1 MLTAEASKL
10 TAEASKLTAE
20 ASKLTAEAS
29 KLTAEASKLTVEASK
44 LTAETSR
51 MTAETSR
58 MTAET
63 SRMTAEASTT
73 EARDGRGKAMA
84 SVLYQSIETLSKDK
98 GIDPEIVV
106 GAVEDAIALAT
117 RKYYKTTESMRA
129 EMDRETGEIRAY
141 VFKTVV
147 ETPEQVEDE
156 TNQISLEKAREMA
169 PEVEV
174 GGELRFYKDTTPLG
188 RIAAQMAKQVIF
200 QKVREAERDTVF
212 NEYNH
217 RAGEVLNAT
226 VKRLEPMDTIF
237 DLGKAEARMPKREQS
252 RLEQFAVGERVRVVL
267 LRVDRAAKGPQVIV
281 SRAAPGLVSS
291 LFQSEVPEIYDG
303 TVTIR
308 AIAREAGER
317 TKIAVMSRDKDVD
330 PVGACVG
337 MKGMRVQSII
347 RELRGEKIDIIEY
360 SEEITTFAEKALQP
374 AKVSRVSI
382 TDLGE
387 KQIEVIVDDTQLSLA
402 IGKKGQNVR
411 LAAKL
416 LQWKI
421 DIKSEEEKRQE
432 VEQQM
437 TAMSGGPTTPIE
449 QVTEL
454 GEQILEKLIAAGIT
468 TIEELADMTPE
479 QLEEVPGIGE
489 KTVEKISTAVRHYFG
504 QYEEG
509 EERPAVAAIAAASEI
524 EGDAAEASADAEV
537 SHPDHAR
544 DVEASLGSE
553 ASTED
558 NIIAAEESTGEA
570 EESMLSEKLSGTT
583 EERLAEEAAEFG
595 EAQELNGVSTDD
607 LIAAEDRASMS
618 DANDDADAR
627 EEKIEL
633 ENDEVDNLAVQANEV
648 SDEGIDTDGHD
659 RG

>member
-1 MLTAEASKL
+1 
-10 TAEASKLTAE
+10 
-20 ASKLTAEAS
+20 
-29 KLTAEASKLTVEASK
+29 
-44 LTAETSR
+44 
-51 MTAETSR
+51 
-58 MTAET
+58 
-63 SRMTAEASTT
+63 
-73 EARDGRGKAMA
+73 MA
-84 SVLYQSIETLSKDK
+84 SALYQNIEVLSRDK
-98 GIDPEIVV
+98 GIDPQIVV

-117 RKYYKTTESMRA
+117 RKYYKTQENMRA
-129 EMDRETGEIRAY
+129 ELDKESGEIRAY
-141 VFKTVV
+141 VYKTVV
-147 ETPEQVEDE
+147 ESPELIEDPV
-156 TNQISLEKAREMA
+156 NQIALDDARQLA

-174 GGELRFYKDTTPLG
+174 GGEIRYYKPTDVLG

-217 RAGEVLNAT
+217 RVGEVLNAT
-226 VKRLEPMDTIF
+226 VKRVELQDVIF
-237 DLGKAEARMPKREQS
+237 DLGKAEARMPRREQS

-281 SRAAPGLVSS
+281 SRAAKELVQN

-303 TVTIR
+303 TVVIR

-347 RELRGEKIDIIEY
+347 RELRGEKIDIIEF

-387 KQIEVIVDDTQLSLA
+387 KQLEVIVDDTQLSLA

-416 LQWKI
+416 LEWKI

-437 TAMSGGPTTPIE
+437 QGVGGPATAIE
-449 QVTEL
+449 QVSEL
-454 GEQILEKLIAAGIT
+454 GEQIIQKLVTAGIT
-468 TIEELADMTPE
+468 TVEALADMTPE
-479 QLEEVPGIGE
+479 QLEEIPGIGE
-489 KTVEKISTAVRHYFG
+489 KTLEKISVAVRHYFG

-509 EERPAVAAIAAASEI
+509 EERPAA
-524 EGDAAEASADAEV
+524 AAEAGAEKAGVAETGTGETGAAERTSSAEEDSAEE
-537 SHPDHAR
+537 DR
-544 DVEASLGSE
+544 VEEDREAAAAEAASDASLDE
-553 ASTED
+553 
-558 NIIAAEESTGEA
+558 
-570 EESMLSEKLSGTT
+570 
-583 EERLAEEAAEFG
+583 EEAALRLDLTQEG
-595 EAQELNGVSTDD
+595 EGGISDEASEDEGSGLIDD
-607 LIAAEDRASMS
+607 EVAEERISEVTETGEGAEDDGAEPVAPGSHDLSHRLRETAVTEDVAESAELQEEDERNS
-618 DANDDADAR
+618 GNDA
-627 EEKIEL
+627 
-633 ENDEVDNLAVQANEV
+633 
-648 SDEGIDTDGHD
+648 
-659 RG
+659 

>member
-1 MLTAEASKL
+1 
-10 TAEASKLTAE
+10 
-20 ASKLTAEAS
+20 
-29 KLTAEASKLTVEASK
+29 
-44 LTAETSR
+44 
-51 MTAETSR
+51 
-58 MTAET
+58 
-63 SRMTAEASTT
+63 
-73 EARDGRGKAMA
+73 MA
-84 SVLYQSIETLSKDK
+84 SVLYQSIETLSRDK
-98 GIDPEIVV
+98 GIEPAVVV

-117 RKYYKTTESMRA
+117 RKYYKTQENMRA
-129 EMDRETGEIRAY
+129 EMDKETGEIRAY

-147 ETPEQVEDE
+147 ESPEQVEDE
-156 TNQISLEKAREMA
+156 VNQMTLEQARELA

-217 RAGEVLNAT
+217 RAGEVINAV
-226 VKRLEPMDTIF
+226 VKRLEPMDVIF

-281 SRAAPGLVSS
+281 SRAAPALVQN

-303 TVTIR
+303 TVSIR

-347 RELRGEKIDIIEY
+347 RELRGEKIDIIEF

-382 TDLGE
+382 VDLAD

-437 TAMSGGPTTPIE
+437 QAMGGGPTTPIE
-449 QVTEL
+449 QITEL
-454 GEQILEKLIAAGIT
+454 GEGILEKLIAAGVT
-468 TIEELADMTPE
+468 TVEGLADMTPE
-479 QLEEVPGIGE
+479 QLEEIPGIGE
-489 KTVEKISTAVRHYFG
+489 KTLEKISVAVRHFFG
-504 QYEEG
+504 PYEEG
-509 EERPAVAAIAAASEI
+509 KARPGAAVAEPAETAETAALEGSEV
-524 EGDAAEASADAEV
+524 ESEEKTPEELLAAEASSV
-537 SHPDHAR
+537 
-544 DVEASLGSE
+544 G
-553 ASTED
+553 
-558 NIIAAEESTGEA
+558 
-570 EESMLSEKLSGTT
+570 
-583 EERLAEEAAEFG
+583 
-595 EAQELNGVSTDD
+595 
-607 LIAAEDRASMS
+607 RAK
-618 DANDDADAR
+618 
-627 EEKIEL
+627 E
-633 ENDEVDNLAVQANEV
+633 
-648 SDEGIDTDGHD
+648 
-659 RG
+659 

>member
-1 MLTAEASKL
+1 
-10 TAEASKLTAE
+10 
-20 ASKLTAEAS
+20 
-29 KLTAEASKLTVEASK
+29 
-44 LTAETSR
+44 
-51 MTAETSR
+51 
-58 MTAET
+58 
-63 SRMTAEASTT
+63 
-73 EARDGRGKAMA
+73 MA
-84 SVLYQSIETLSKDK
+84 SALYQSIEILGREK

-106 GAVEDAIALAT
+106 NAVEDAIALAT
-117 RKYYKTTESMRA
+117 RKYYKTVENMRG

-141 VFKTVV
+141 VYKTVV
-147 ETPEQVEDE
+147 ETPELVEDPD
-156 TNQISLEKAREMA
+156 NQLTLEQARELA

-188 RIAAQMAKQVIF
+188 RIAAQMAKHVIF

-212 NEYNH
+212 NEYAH
-217 RAGEVLNAT
+217 RAGEILTAT
-226 VKRLEPMDTIF
+226 VKRLEPMDVIF
-237 DLGKAEARMPKREQS
+237 DLGKTEARMPKREQS

-281 SRAAPGLVSS
+281 SRAAPALVQS

-317 TKIAVMSRDKDVD
+317 SKIAVMSRDKDVD

-360 SEEITTFAEKALQP
+360 SDEINTFAEKALQP

-382 TDLGE
+382 TDLAE
-387 KQIEVIVDDTQLSLA
+387 KQLEVIVDDTQLSLA

-437 TAMSGGPTTPIE
+437 QAMGGGPSTPIE
-449 QVTEL
+449 QVVEL
-454 GEQILEKLIAAGIT
+454 GDSVMEKLIAAGIT
-468 TIEELADMTPE
+468 TVEALADMTA
-479 QLEEVPGIGE
+479 EELSEIPGIGE
-489 KTVEKISTAVRHYFG
+489 KTVEKIAVAVRHYFG

-509 EERPAVAAIAAASEI
+509 EERPVPVPSEPALVEGEEAIAAAAASDEAGDEVHSMTNSPEEI
-524 EGDAAEASADAEV
+524 LAGQAADAGSAEEVDALSAEDIAEAED
-537 SHPDHAR
+537 
-544 DVEASLGSE
+544 EASE
-553 ASTED
+553 
-558 NIIAAEESTGEA
+558 
-570 EESMLSEKLSGTT
+570 
-583 EERLAEEAAEFG
+583 
-595 EAQELNGVSTDD
+595 V
-607 LIAAEDRASMS
+607 
-618 DANDDADAR
+618 DANDDNDAR
-627 EEKIEL
+627 EAGIEL
-633 ENDEVDNLAVQANEV
+633 DNDSVDELVEQAQEV
-648 SDEGIDTDGHD
+648 SDEGIDDGERD
-659 RG
+659 RGE

>member
-1 MLTAEASKL
+1 
-10 TAEASKLTAE
+10 
-20 ASKLTAEAS
+20 
-29 KLTAEASKLTVEASK
+29 
-44 LTAETSR
+44 
-51 MTAETSR
+51 
-58 MTAET
+58 
-63 SRMTAEASTT
+63 
-73 EARDGRGKAMA
+73 MA
-84 SVLYQSIETLSKDK
+84 SVLYQSIETLSRDK
-98 GIDPEIVV
+98 GIEPAVVV

-117 RKYYKTTESMRA
+117 RKYYKTQENMRA

-147 ETPEQVEDE
+147 ESPDQLEDNVNQLTLEQ
-156 TNQISLEKAREMA
+156 ARELA
-169 PEVEV
+169 PDGKVEV

-226 VKRLEPMDTIF
+226 VKRLEPMDVIF

-281 SRAAPGLVSS
+281 SRASPVLVQN

-303 TVTIR
+303 TVSIR

-347 RELRGEKIDIIEY
+347 RELRGEKIDIIEF

-382 TDLGE
+382 TDLAE

-437 TAMSGGPTTPIE
+437 QAMSGGPTTPIE

-454 GEQILEKLIAAGIT
+454 GEAVLEKLIAAGIT
-468 TIEELADMTPE
+468 TVEALADMTPE

-489 KTVEKISTAVRHYFG
+489 KTVEKISVAVRHYFG

-509 EERPAVAAIAAASEI
+509 EERPEPTLVVAAEP
-524 EGDAAEASADAEV
+524 EV
-537 SHPDHAR
+537 SSMDKTP
-544 DVEASLGSE
+544 EA
-553 ASTED
+553 
-558 NIIAAEESTGEA
+558 I
-570 EESMLSEKLSGTT
+570 
-583 EERLAEEAAEFG
+583 LAEEAG
-595 EAQELNGVSTDD
+595 NGTAKEVNNISTEDIVD
-607 LIAAEDRASMS
+607 FEDRTSGI
-618 DANDDADAR
+618 DAFSEADAR
-627 EEKIEL
+627 EERIEL
-633 ENDEVDNLAVQANEV
+633 DNDTVDTLVNDSQEV
-648 SDEGIDTDGHD
+648 SDEGIDDGND

>member
-1 MLTAEASKL
+1 
-10 TAEASKLTAE
+10 
-20 ASKLTAEAS
+20 
-29 KLTAEASKLTVEASK
+29 
-44 LTAETSR
+44 
-51 MTAETSR
+51 
-58 MTAET
+58 
-63 SRMTAEASTT
+63 
-73 EARDGRGKAMA
+73 
-84 SVLYQSIETLSKDK
+84 
-98 GIDPEIVV
+98 V

-117 RKYYKTTESMRA
+117 RKYYKTQENMRA
-129 EMDRETGEIRAY
+129 EMDKDTGEIRAY

-147 ETPEQVEDE
+147 ESPEQVEDDI
-156 TNQISLEKAREMA
+156 NQMTLEQARELA

-226 VKRLEPMDTIF
+226 VKRLEPMDVIF

-281 SRAAPGLVSS
+281 SRAAPGLVQN

-347 RELRGEKIDIIEY
+347 RELRGEKIDIIEF

-382 TDLGE
+382 TDLAD

-437 TAMSGGPTTPIE
+437 QAMSGGPTTPIE

-454 GEQILEKLIAAGIT
+454 GEAVLEKLIAAGIT
-468 TIEELADMTPE
+468 TVEALADMTPE

-489 KTVEKISTAVRHYFG
+489 KTVEKISVAVRHYFG

-509 EERPAVAAIAAASEI
+509 EERPEPAAVVAAEP
-524 EGDAAEASADAEV
+524 AEV
-537 SHPDHAR
+537 SSMEKTP
-544 DVEASLGSE
+544 EA
-553 ASTED
+553 
-558 NIIAAEESTGEA
+558 I
-570 EESMLSEKLSGTT
+570 
-583 EERLAEEAAEFG
+583 LAEEAGVGILKEVNDISTEDIAEF
-595 EAQELNGVSTDD
+595 
-607 LIAAEDRASMS
+607 EDATSGI
-618 DANDDADAR
+618 DAFSEADAR
-627 EEKIEL
+627 EERIEL
-633 ENDEVDNLAVQANEV
+633 DNDTVDTLVNDSQEF
-648 SDEGIDTDGHD
+648 SDEGIDDGND